1 MDIVSRFFDIP
12 PQSFFLFGPRG
23 TGKSTWLRNQLPES
37 LFLDLLEPELYR
49 SLQARPERL
58 HDLRRGSP
66 DRTTIVI
73 DEIQRVPELLT
84 VVHAILEQPDA
95 PRFVLTASSARKLR
109 RGGVDLLG
117 GRALYRSLH
126 PFMASE
132 LPSFDLEQSLYTGLL
147 PLVLNSADAAGVLNA
162 YINLYIDEEVKSEG
176 LTRNIGQFTRF
187 LEAVSF
193 SHGSQLNVAAVARDC
208 EVERKVVA
216 AYIEILEDL
225 LLAYRLPVFTKR
237 AKRQTVSHDKLY
249 IFDAGV
255 FRSLRPK
262 GPLDRPEEINGL
274 ALEGLVAQHLRA
286 WISYSRQDSALYFW
300 RTKAGSE
307 VDFIIYGEAG
317 FWAIETKNAGQVH
330 RKDLRALRTF
340 RDDYPETVAIMLYR
354 GHERLRIDGI
364 WCIPVDEFLMDL
376 KPNEPVFA
384 RTLGSE

>member
-1 MDIVSRFFDIP
+1 MDIVSRFFEIP
-12 PQSFFLFGPRG
+12 QQSFFLFGPRG
-23 TGKSTWLRNQLPES
+23 TGKSTWLHHQLPES
-37 LFLDLLEPELYR
+37 LFLDLLEPERYR

-95 PRFVLTASSARKLR
+95 PRIVLTGSSARKLR

-132 LPSFDLEQSLYTGLL
+132 MPSFDLEQALNTGLL

-176 LTRNIGQFTRF
+176 LTRNIGHFTRF
-187 LEAVSF
+187 LESLSF

-237 AKRQTVSHDKLY
+237 AKRQTVSHDKFY
-249 IFDAGV
+249 FFDAGV
-255 FRSLRPK
+255 FRALRPK
-262 GPLDRPEEINGL
+262 GPLDRPAEIDGL

-286 WISYSRQDSALYFW
+286 WSAYSGQDWKMYFW

-307 VDFIIYGEAG
+307 VDFVIYGEGG
-317 FWAIETKNAGQVH
+317 FWAIETKNAGKIH
-330 RKDLRALRTF
+330 RKDLRPLCTF
-340 RDDYPETVAIMLYR
+340 RDDYPESVAIMLYR
-354 GHERLRIDGI
+354 GHERLRIDDI
-364 WCIPVDEFLMDL
+364 WCIPVNEFLMDL
-376 KPNEPVFA
+376 KPNKPV
-384 RTLGSE
+384 LSGGV